1 MEIAFAYSLTGGGVT
16 LCVNCTSQGTQA
28 EFDRKPCPGWT
39 EWIHERAWG
48 LLRWKGA
55 LPRLT
60 GIGPDPIPNL
70 AKRRKPNDA
79 WMVKDGVIIAV

>member
-1 MEIAFAYSLTGGGVT
+1 MEGTRADHFKGVMM
-16 LCVNCTSQGTQA
+16 CVNCTTQGTQA
-28 EFDRKPCPGWT
+28 EFDIKLCPGWT

-48 LLRWKGA
+48 LLRGKGA
-55 LPRLT
+55 LPRPG

-79 WMVKDGVIIAV
+79 WKIVYDVVVAV